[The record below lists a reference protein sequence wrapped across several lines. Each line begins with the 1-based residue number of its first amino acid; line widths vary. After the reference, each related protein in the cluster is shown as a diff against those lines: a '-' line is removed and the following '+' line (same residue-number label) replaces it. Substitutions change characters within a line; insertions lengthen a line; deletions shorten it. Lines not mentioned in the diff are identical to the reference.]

1 MVKPPKIRHSRPRRD
16 PVTID
21 LDPADVKREA
31 SQKEPPADAAPKTSA
46 TVAGQ
51 ENTKAASPSMSATT
65 SSSKAG
71 KPEDV
76 AAKPADKDEKVLAG
90 KPEST
95 GPSPTAAGPADEK
108 NPSPKP
114 EAAGSSSTPGSSKD
128 DRKPATVTA
137 GATTS
142 VPPSGKPAPSRPAA
156 PGASTP
162 VSPKPT
168 GDPKEPPTF
177 GRGAAAEPRKTDR
190 KDEPGPA
197 PAPASRAP
205 SRRGGVSAIAAGII
219 GAAVA
224 LAGAGALQYAGVL
237 PVFQSG
243 GTDGS
248 EMAEL
253 RTQIETLREEIAAA
267 GTDGAAADTARV
279 DELASGLEQIRSQIA
294 DLQAAPPAGGGGE
307 NTEALQARLSELE
320 STVSSLQGTEP
331 GASPEDVA
339 TIRDRVSAL
348 EGQVSGA
355 SDSATAAQG
364 AVTGIQERLASLETR
379 LQELSGQV
387 EEQSSDTG
395 AALAIAAAG
404 LKSAIDRGDPFM
416 TELETFA
423 AVAPDAPEVA
433 ALRDLAATGVPTRT
447 AIAAQF
453 DEVAARMIAAA
464 DPVAEDAGYFGRLL
478 DSMSSLVSVRPIGE
492 VEGEGVGPTVAR
504 MEAAIDGGNYARA
517 IAEYETLP
525 EASKAAGADFVA
537 GVRARQSADD
547 LVAKALAG
555 ALRA

>member
-1 MVKPPKIRHSRPRRD
+1 M
-16 PVTID
+16 
-21 LDPADVKREA
+21 
-31 SQKEPPADAAPKTSA
+31 
-46 TVAGQ
+46 
-51 ENTKAASPSMSATT
+51 
-65 SSSKAG
+65 
-71 KPEDV
+71 
-76 AAKPADKDEKVLAG
+76 
-90 KPEST
+90 
-95 GPSPTAAGPADEK
+95 
-108 NPSPKP
+108 
-114 EAAGSSSTPGSSKD
+114 
-128 DRKPATVTA
+128 
-137 GATTS
+137 
-142 VPPSGKPAPSRPAA
+142 
-156 PGASTP
+156 
-162 VSPKPT
+162 
-168 GDPKEPPTF
+168 
-177 GRGAAAEPRKTDR
+177 
-190 KDEPGPA
+190 
-197 PAPASRAP
+197 
-205 SRRGGVSAIAAGII
+205 
-219 GAAVA
+219 
-224 LAGAGALQYAGVL
+224 
-237 PVFQSG
+237 
-243 GTDGS
+243 
-248 EMAEL
+248 
-253 RTQIETLREEIAAA
+253 
-267 GTDGAAADTARV
+267 
-279 DELASGLEQIRSQIA
+279 
-294 DLQAAPPAGGGGE
+294 
-307 NTEALQARLSELE
+307 
-320 STVSSLQGTEP
+320 QGTEP

-478 DSMSSLVSVRPIGE
+478 DSMSSLFSVRPIGE